1 MNDKTE
7 LAVRHSDGKSGVT
20 AIPFKVDFENTNLV
34 TGAKLIVFSVL
45 EHGQHLIWV
54 NRDFPKEELEDS
66 TNYRHLSSPLVISE
80 GSYQVLTVYK

>member
-1 MNDKTE
+1 MNNKTE
-7 LAVRHSDGKSGVT
+7 LAVRSSDGKSGVT

-54 NRDFPKEELEDS
+54 DRDFAKEELKDG
-66 TNYRHLSSPLVISE
+66 TNYLHLSSPLVISE